1 MMTPKVIDVI
11 LNLRKQMQIKKQE
24 FKYLVVS
31 KEDYEQLN
39 AWWKEGKQQ
48 TNITMLF
55 GFTIYVN
62 DTLNGAPY
70 LVEKIDD

>member
-1 MMTPKVIDVI
+1 
-11 LNLRKQMQIKKQE
+11 
-24 FKYLVVS
+24 
-31 KEDYEQLN
+31 LN